1 MRLSTGMI
9 FLLSLLTG
17 FHSLTAAALEILNP
31 AKPIP
36 AIALVAKNL
45 RKQTAEIATAP
56 DGKPALKLTWNNSDA
71 NKLEFFFE
79 PGADIPEFKKAIVD
93 VEVYLTE
100 NSFSNFFYIRLI
112 DSQVEIF
119 QFRKFLRFDELPM
132 GWQTFQFEINAEDL
146 NNNPDIRTW
155 GRNANR
161 KINYPAKFFGFCI
174 DFSRTRGS
182 GDIYIGKISIRPEKQ

>member
-1 MRLSTGMI
+1 MPINLS
-9 FLLSLLTG
+9 
-17 FHSLTAAALEILNP
+17 
-31 AKPIP
+31 
-36 AIALVAKNL
+36 
-45 RKQTAEIATAP
+45 
-56 DGKPALKLTWNNSDA
+56 
-71 NKLEFFFE
+71 FFFE